1 MNQADNLI
9 TEIKSSLCH
18 LCNYEFSG
26 PGQLAIHL
34 RYVHQQIAQ
43 ISPKVKKASEGQSSN
58 EKVAEEGSR
67 DESECE
73 ARSSPALQDNAVF
86 VDGQAARRR
95 MYVQSSMPD
104 DRYIYCEECKERYEG
119 ECPLHPF
126 TIIEDKPVP
135 GECENRARLT
145 LPDFLSIRQSGV
157 EGCGEGVWAEKHI
170 PKGVRFGPYA
180 GEIVSNDAGYWSGFA
195 WEICV
200 QGKVIH
206 CIDGKNERKGNW
218 LRFVNCARNLSE
230 QNLVAFQHLGEIY
243 YHTCKAIEPA
253 TELLVYYGEE
263 FAKKLDV
270 VSELASLMYDSKS
283 GTYKCEF
290 CGRLFTIAIYLARHL
305 RYSHNKVMKG
315 SSTSHHVVKSI
326 DRQTLAAMV
335 AEAEAMTRFSNN
347 EAFTGQRSDFGS
359 HGSEARDE
367 DSELRGQGSEVTGE
381 SSYENGGE
389 NPVEQAQMSE
399 SSPGYENGGQ
409 GSEYYDT
416 VGQRSDEESER
427 MGGYV
432 MSNGEPMM
440 DLNLQRYEEYERS
453 NGDNVWAEIE
463 GPNKGGLEDAA
474 GGGKSYV
481 CGVCGQQFAL
491 ELVYNAHMITH
502 SVVDGQKCELCG
514 DLFPTKEDLEGH
526 ACMQGSR
533 MAENGNNQNN
543 VDVNKPFLCNVC
555 GKRFSHK
562 EYLRTHI
569 RIHTGEK
576 PYSCRFC
583 DKSFTQGSAR
593 NTHERTHTRI
603 KPFMCDVPTCG
614 MRFRD
619 GSHLRTH
626 KRIHSDSKPFQCRFC
641 GKCFLFAS
649 QLMQHE
655 LTHSSL
661 KPYICGVCGRG
672 FNQKAY
678 LRVHER
684 LHTGEKPYPCR
695 VCGKRFNQMTSRN
708 VHEQKHGNWGMY
720 DCKKC
725 SLSFKRSRDLLRHE
739 CSGMHGGNGLPAM
752 LMQQPIHPAPM
763 QQRQV
768 FPCRQCPEVF
778 ASSSELQQH
787 QQSHVL
793 RPFSCDICS
802 KRFTHRS
809 YLEIHV
815 RIHTGEKPYSCKYCG
830 KTFSQTSSRNAHER
844 IHERIKAAKEA
855 EQNCK
860 QAQEALENE
869 AAEIAHGE
877 KEGEKAPET
886 NSENSTVPNL
896 PVRQAIQ
903 SCRYCNKT
911 FTDAA
916 LLVSHEQTHMRP
928 RDHICGF
935 CGKAF
940 SKGRYLQIHERTH
953 TGEKPY
959 QCRYCSKRFTQGS
972 SRNVHERIHVRNG
985 DYKLSPLSPVDQM
998 PTPSSNV
1005 PYDTIPN
1012 YNAQNLLMDQSNS
1025 ALRPLYNCRFCSMR
1039 FDDTAALAHHE
1050 KVHGIR
1056 PFICNICGRTFT
1068 QSRYLQIHV
1077 RTHIG
1082 EQPYPCRF
1090 CSKRFSQCSARNMH
1104 ERIHTEFRPHQCPVC
1119 GKSFIVNSALQ
1130 KHLQKHQFVGNPS
1143 LPGSEKAPPPQNML
1157 LL

>member
-1 MNQADNLI
+1 
-9 TEIKSSLCH
+9 
-18 LCNYEFSG
+18 
-26 PGQLAIHL
+26 
-34 RYVHQQIAQ
+34 
-43 ISPKVKKASEGQSSN
+43 
-58 EKVAEEGSR
+58 
-67 DESECE
+67 
-73 ARSSPALQDNAVF
+73 
-86 VDGQAARRR
+86 

-126 TIIEDKPVP
+126 TVIEDKPVP
-135 GECENRARLT
+135 AECENRARLT
-145 LPDFLSIRQSGV
+145 LPDFLSISHSGV

-180 GEIVSNDAGYWSGFA
+180 GEIVSNDAGYWSGYA

-206 CIDGKNERKGNW
+206 CIDGKDERKGNW
-218 LRFVNCARNLSE
+218 LRFVNCARNLAE

-243 YHTCKAIEPA
+243 YHTCKPIEPG

-270 VSELASLMYDSKS
+270 VSELTSLMYDSKS

-305 RYSHNKVMKG
+305 RYSHNKVIRG

-335 AEAEAMTRFSNN
+335 AEAEAYNQLTANS
-347 EAFTGQRSDFGS
+347 EAFTGQRSEFGGP
-359 HGSEARDE
+359 GSEERDQ
-367 DSELRGQGSEVTGE
+367 DSELGDQSVELAGQSSGVGGE
-381 SSYENGGE
+381 TYENGGDNSSE
-389 NPVEQAQMSE
+389 PAHMSE
-399 SSPGYENGGQ
+399 SSQGYEDAGQ
-409 GSEYYDT
+409 GSEYYDQR
-416 VGQRSDEESER
+416 GQRSDGESESV
-427 MGGYV
+427 GGYAT
-432 MSNGEPMM
+432 SNGEPMM
-440 DLNLQRYEEYERS
+440 DLGMQRYRDFEANDGNRGVEVER
-453 NGDNVWAEIE
+453 GDGV
-463 GPNKGGLEDAA
+463 GGAEDAA
-474 GGGKSYV
+474 EAGKGYV

-502 SVVDGQKCELCG
+502 SVVDGQRCELCG
-514 DLFPTKEDLEGH
+514 DLFPTKEDLLGH

-533 MAENGNNQNN
+533 VAENGDNQSHL
-543 VDVNKPFLCNVC
+543 DANKPFVCTFC

-562 EYLRTHI
+562 EYLRTHV

-593 NTHERTHTRI
+593 NTHERTHTRV

-725 SLSFKRSRDLLRHE
+725 GLSFKRSRDLLRHE
-739 CSGMHGGNGLPAM
+739 CSGLAAVNGVPPM
-752 LMQQPIHPAPM
+752 LFQRPIHPAPVPH
-763 QQRQV
+763 QQV

-778 ASSSELQQH
+778 ASSSELHQH

-855 EQNCK
+855 EQNCNE
-860 QAQEALENE
+860 AQEGGEKEVADGAN
-869 AAEIAHGE
+869 GE
-877 KEGEKAPET
+877 KEGEKASET
-886 NSENSTVPNL
+886 NSENSTMPNL
-896 PVRQAIQ
+896 PVHPAIQ

-928 RDHICGF
+928 RDHVCGF

-959 QCRYCSKRFTQGS
+959 QCRYCTKRFTQGS

-985 DYKLSPLSPVDQM
+985 DYKLSPLSPVDHM
-998 PTPSSNV
+998 PLRSPNV

-1012 YNAQNLLMDQSNS
+1012 YNNQNLPDHPNN
-1025 ALRPLYNCRFCSMR
+1025 ALRPMYTCRFCSMR

-1130 KHLQKHQFVGNPS
+1130 KHLQKHQLSGNPS
-1143 LPGSEKAPPPQNML
+1143 LPGSETAPPQNML

>member
-1 MNQADNLI
+1 
-9 TEIKSSLCH
+9 
-18 LCNYEFSG
+18 
-26 PGQLAIHL
+26 
-34 RYVHQQIAQ
+34 
-43 ISPKVKKASEGQSSN
+43 
-58 EKVAEEGSR
+58 
-67 DESECE
+67 
-73 ARSSPALQDNAVF
+73 
-86 VDGQAARRR
+86 
-95 MYVQSSMPD
+95 
-104 DRYIYCEECKERYEG
+104 
-119 ECPLHPF
+119 
-126 TIIEDKPVP
+126 
-135 GECENRARLT
+135 
-145 LPDFLSIRQSGV
+145 
-157 EGCGEGVWAEKHI
+157 
-170 PKGVRFGPYA
+170 
-180 GEIVSNDAGYWSGFA
+180 
-195 WEICV
+195 
-200 QGKVIH
+200 
-206 CIDGKNERKGNW
+206 
-218 LRFVNCARNLSE
+218 
-230 QNLVAFQHLGEIY
+230 
-243 YHTCKAIEPA
+243 
-253 TELLVYYGEE
+253 
-263 FAKKLDV
+263 
-270 VSELASLMYDSKS
+270 
-283 GTYKCEF
+283 
-290 CGRLFTIAIYLARHL
+290 
-305 RYSHNKVMKG
+305 MKG

-335 AEAEAMTRFSNN
+335 AEAEAMKRFSNN
-347 EAFTGQRSDFGS
+347 EAFTGHGSEFGS
-359 HGSEARDE
+359 HGSEARE
-367 DSELRGQGSEVTGE
+367 GDSELRGQGSEVTGE
-381 SSYENGGE
+381 SLYENGGE
-389 NPVEQAQMSE
+389 NPVEQAQLSE

-409 GSEYYDT
+409 ESEYYDP

-474 GGGKSYV
+474 GGGKAYV

-533 MAENGNNQNN
+533 VAENGNNQIN

-877 KEGEKAPET
+877 GEGEKAPET

-985 DYKLSPLSPVDQM
+985 DYKLSPLSPVDPM
-998 PTPSSNV
+998 PMPSSNV

-1025 ALRPLYNCRFCSMR
+1025 ALRPLYSCRFCSMR

-1143 LPGSEKAPPPQNML
+1143 LPGSEKAPPQQNML